1 MIIQLKSCTLWFRD
15 TEIKG
20 ASKISYRE
28 AIDLILEDEGETAE
42 ALIERRE
49 NAIDIVFGT
58 VKPRNTTAAFYQHCE
73 NYLKSFT
80 EDDPDYVLK
89 LGPMN
94 QRTKT
99 AYGYVCAMRFF
110 R

>member
-28 AIDLILEDEGETAE
+28 AVDLILEDEGETADSVLKAKDDLRGLE
-42 ALIERRE
+42 PPISKGL
-49 NAIDIVFGT
+49 
-58 VKPRNTTAAFYQHCE
+58 FYDQCE
-73 NYLKSFT
+73 NYLKSFIIK
-80 EDDPDYVLK
+80 DRPDYVLK